1 MSKRDQ
7 RKTHLYF
14 SFPLDWSPCSLS
26 LGYHQDTEH
35 LGTNKTWYVKPLNT
49 QKKMHKHRL
58 RGHTVYVVLR
68 SSFSARCE
76 DWRLYIFECLD
87 QYVRTSLLAMT
98 VTRAVIIYVCVSQYI
113 NMY

>member
-1 MSKRDQ
+1 MV
-7 RKTHLYF
+7 
-14 SFPLDWSPCSLS
+14 CEA
-26 LGYHQDTEH
+26 TEH
-35 LGTNKTWYVKPLNT
+35 PEEDAQTSATRT
-49 QKKMHKHRL
+49 
-58 RGHTVYVVLR
+58 YVVLR